1 MKKILTMILS
11 LALVLSMIPTT
22 ASVAFAESG
31 NGTVAI
37 GGTTYE
43 VTVSKTKFTYDGTTK
58 NPSVTLTSGAPEY
71 TVSYQLGGTS
81 AVLKDAGTYTI
92 NVSVSGQSYTVG
104 GCTIIINQAEPKN
117 VTVKQIAGTTL
128 TSNSTEITSGAK
140 NYFAVYDGNT
150 QLEDG
155 EVDITATYEST
166 TDSYKVTA
174 TGKNKNYST

>member
-1 MKKILTMILS
+1 M
-11 LALVLSMIPTT
+11 
-22 ASVAFAESG
+22 
-31 NGTVAI
+31 
-37 GGTTYE
+37 
-43 VTVSKTKFTYDGTTK
+43 
-58 NPSVTLTSGAPEY
+58 
-71 TVSYQLGGTS
+71 
-81 AVLKDAGTYTI
+81 LKDAGTYTI

-174 TGKNKNYST
+174 TGKNKNYSTFTITNTFNPYSAKFQFNLEWYAAQKYSILYIMMQITNLTKHCIISDKCETIINLD